1 MTMPPGFMAGRPGT
15 PVMEA
20 RGLGLR
26 FGSTTALHDVSLA
39 VMPGESHALAGRNG
53 AGKSTL
59 VALLTGLHQ
68 PGTGSIRFNGQP
80 APAVTD
86 RMAWRQHVACVYQH
100 STIIGELSVAENL
113 FINRQPLRHGWI
125 SWRVL
130 RREAR
135 ALLDA
140 WQIDVHEDALA
151 RDLTVEARQL
161 VEIARALSLGARFI
175 ILDEPTAQ
183 LDHDETRRL
192 LRRVHDL
199 QQGGVTFLFISH
211 HLQEIYEICQ
221 TVTVLRDARHVVTAP
236 VAQLPR
242 QALIEAMTGERDSLA
257 GASCAAHAPPAGGGT
272 GVAPVVLALQQV
284 CGKGFGA
291 VSLQVRRGEIVG
303 LTGSTSSGRS
313 AVGEAVAGLR
323 RTTAGRI
330 LVSGRVLP
338 PGDVGAA
345 LAHGVGCVPQDRHR
359 QGLVPGQSIAE
370 NATMT
375 IMDRL
380 GRFGFIAPSRRQAA
394 ALSAMRALDVAA
406 SGPQQAVSGL
416 SGGNQQ
422 KVVMARALASEP
434 DVLVLI
440 DPTAGV
446 DVKSRQAL
454 LAVVEGE
461 QRQGRAVLL
470 ASSELDDLR
479 ICDRV
484 LVMSHGHVVAEL
496 ARGWDDGE
504 LIASMEGVSLH
515 AH

>member
-1 MTMPPGFMAGRPGT
+1 MTMRPGFMADRPGT

-80 APAVTD
+80 APAVAD

-151 RDLTVEARQL
+151 RDLTVESRQL

-242 QALIEAMTGERDSLA
+242 RALIEAMTGERDSLA
-257 GASCAAHAPPAGGGT
+257 GAPCTAHAPPAGGEA
-272 GVAPVVLALQQV
+272 GVAPVVLALQQA
-284 CGKGFGA
+284 CGKGFEG
-291 VSLQVRRGEIVG
+291 VSLQVRRGEAVG
-303 LTGSTSSGRS
+303 LTGSTSSGRT

-380 GRFGFIAPSRRQAA
+380 GRFGFVAPARRQAA

-454 LAVVEGE
+454 LAAVEGE
-461 QRQGRAVLL
+461 RLQGRAVLL

-496 ARGWDDGE
+496 SRGWDDGE

>member
-1 MTMPPGFMAGRPGT
+1 MTMLPGFMADRPGT

-80 APAVTD
+80 APAVAD

-151 RDLTVEARQL
+151 GDLTVEARQL

-242 QALIEAMTGERDSLA
+242 RALIEAMTGERDSLA
-257 GASCAAHAPPAGGGT
+257 GSPCTAHAPPAGGEA
-272 GVAPVVLALQQV
+272 GVAPVVLALQQA
-284 CGKGFGA
+284 CGKGFEG

-303 LTGSTSSGRS
+303 LTGSTSSGRT

-330 LVSGRVLP
+330 LVSGRALP

-380 GRFGFIAPSRRQAA
+380 GRFGFVAPARRQAA

-422 KVVMARALASEP
+422 KVVMARALASAP

-461 QRQGRAVLL
+461 RLQGRAVLL

>member
-1 MTMPPGFMAGRPGT
+1 M
-15 PVMEA
+15 
-20 RGLGLR
+20 
-26 FGSTTALHDVSLA
+26 
-39 VMPGESHALAGRNG
+39 
-53 AGKSTL
+53 
-59 VALLTGLHQ
+59 
-68 PGTGSIRFNGQP
+68 
-80 APAVTD
+80 
-86 RMAWRQHVACVYQH
+86 
-100 STIIGELSVAENL
+100 
-113 FINRQPLRHGWI
+113 
-125 SWRVL
+125 
-130 RREAR
+130 
-135 ALLDA
+135 
-140 WQIDVHEDALA
+140 
-151 RDLTVEARQL
+151 
-161 VEIARALSLGARFI
+161 
-175 ILDEPTAQ
+175 
-183 LDHDETRRL
+183 
-192 LRRVHDL
+192 
-199 QQGGVTFLFISH
+199 
-211 HLQEIYEICQ
+211 
-221 TVTVLRDARHVVTAP
+221 
-236 VAQLPR
+236 
-242 QALIEAMTGERDSLA
+242 
-257 GASCAAHAPPAGGGT
+257 
-272 GVAPVVLALQQV
+272 
-284 CGKGFGA
+284 
-291 VSLQVRRGEIVG
+291 G
-303 LTGSTSSGRS
+303 LTGSTSSGRT

-338 PGDVGAA
+338 PGEVGAA

-454 LAVVEGE
+454 LAVVEE
-461 QRQGRAVLL
+461 ERRQGRAVLL

>member
-1 MTMPPGFMAGRPGT
+1 MTMPPVSPLDRPGT

-68 PGTGSIRFNGQP
+68 PGTGSILFNGQP

-257 GASCAAHAPPAGGGT
+257 GSPCAAHAPPAGWGT

-303 LTGSTSSGRS
+303 LTGSTSSGRT

-330 LVSGRVLP
+330 LVSGHVLP

-380 GRFGFIAPSRRQAA
+380 GRFGFVAPARRQAA

-461 QRQGRAVLL
+461 RRQGRAVLL